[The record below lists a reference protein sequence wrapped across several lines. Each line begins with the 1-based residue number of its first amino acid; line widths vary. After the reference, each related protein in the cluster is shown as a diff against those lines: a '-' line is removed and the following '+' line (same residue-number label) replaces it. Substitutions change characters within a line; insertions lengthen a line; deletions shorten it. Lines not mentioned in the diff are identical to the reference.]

1 MNVMKFF
8 VLLTAFA
15 TAFPAIAAEEHFSVP
30 TETFQSNDDDVP
42 QPKDG
47 HLIGKVLDRNG
58 VPLPGVAVMVK
69 GTNVG
74 TMTNSVGNYDL
85 YLNGHESGTIVF
97 SCLGYAIQEI
107 TYSGQMHMNVTLQ
120 DDAQLINEV
129 VVTGYGNYN
138 RSEYVGAVTQIKADE
153 ILIPGEATIDQM
165 LQGVIPGMSVIN
177 TTGKVGGTPKIRIR
191 GTSTILGNQEPLWV
205 VDGVI
210 QTNPVPVPNDASPIS
225 GDMEDL
231 AQTAGN
237 AISWLNPA
245 DIESITV
252 LKDAA
257 STAIYGSQAAN
268 GVIVITTKKATG
280 VGLSVNYS
288 GNVSVGTEAFI
299 RSLRHDELPG
309 MDAVPAADVR
319 RQEPVHDSHS
329 SYRLRRTYTASSEQ
343 GNNCPGIRAGIPQD
357 GKHEYRLVRH
367 PFQDSGQPYT

>member
-268 GVIVITTKKATG
+268 GVIVITTKKPR
-280 VGLSVNYS
+280 
-288 GNVSVGTEAFI
+288 EW
-299 RSLRHDELPG
+299 D
-309 MDAVPAADVR
+309 
-319 RQEPVHDSHS
+319 
-329 SYRLRRTYTASSEQ
+329 
-343 GNNCPGIRAGIPQD
+343 
-357 GKHEYRLVRH
+357 
-367 PFQDSGQPYT
+367 FQSIIAET

>member
-8 VLLTAFA
+8 MLMAAVA
-15 TAFPAIAAEEHFSVP
+15 TVFPAIAAEEHFSVP
-30 TETFQSNDDDVP
+30 AETLQLNDDDVP
-42 QPKDG
+42 QPRDG
-47 HLIGKVLDRNG
+47 HIIGKVLDRNG

-69 GTNVG
+69 GTDIG
-74 TMTNSVGNYDL
+74 TSTNSVGNYDL
-85 YLNGHESGTIVF
+85 YLNGRKSGTIVF
-97 SCLGYAIQEI
+97 SCLGYAEQEI
-107 TYSGQMHMNVTLQ
+107 PYSGQMHMNVTMQ
-120 DDAQLINEV
+120 DDNELINEV
-129 VVTGYGNYN
+129 VVTGYGNYH
-138 RSEYVGAVTQIKADE
+138 RSEYVGAVTQIKAED

-191 GTSTILGNQEPLWV
+191 GTSTILGNQDPLWV

-210 QTNPVPVPNDASPIS
+210 QTNPVPIPNDASPIS

-280 VGLSVNYS
+280 G
-288 GNVSVGTEAFI
+288 GEAFQSI
-299 RSLRHDELPG
+299 I
-309 MDAVPAADVR
+309 AAM
-319 RQEPVHDSHS
+319 
-329 SYRLRRTYTASSEQ
+329 
-343 GNNCPGIRAGIPQD
+343 
-357 GKHEYRLVRH
+357 
-367 PFQDSGQPYT
+367 